1 MRLIGGVI
9 FVLAATFGAYGQK
22 AELTSN
28 GFDAANRPVISVY
41 PNPATD
47 FISVKSDVADLR
59 SARFVL
65 YTIIGNEVAVEPEI
79 ADESEV
85 RIRVKDL
92 PSGYYLLAIRNEQ
105 SGFRTTRKFL
115 KK

>member
-1 MRLIGGVI
+1 MRLIGAVI
-9 FVLAATFGAYGQK
+9 FVLVASFASYGQK
-22 AELTSN
+22 AELNSS
-28 GFDAANRPVISVY
+28 GFDASSRPIISVY

-47 FISVKSDVADLR
+47 FISVKSDAADLR

-65 YTIIGNEVAVEPEI
+65 YTIIGNEVAIEPEF
-79 ADESEV
+79 ADEAEV

-92 PSGYYLLAIRNEQ
+92 PSGYYLLAVRMEE

>member
-1 MRLIGGVI
+1 MKLIGGVM
-9 FVLAATFGAYGQK
+9 FVLAAAVAAHGQK
-22 AELTSN
+22 AELASG
-28 GFDAANRPVISVY
+28 GFDPVNKPTISVY
-41 PNPATD
+41 PNPATE
-47 FISVKSDVADLR
+47 FISVKSDAGDLK

-65 YTIIGNEVAVEPEI
+65 YTIIGNEVAVEPEM

-92 PSGYYLLAIRNEQ
+92 PSGYYLLAIRNEE

>member
-1 MRLIGGVI
+1 MKQIWGVFVAVLISI
-9 FVLAATFGAYGQK
+9 TAFGQK
-22 AELTSN
+22 AELVSA
-28 GFDAANRPVISVY
+28 GFDTANRPVISIY

-47 FISVKSDVADLR
+47 FISVRSESTDLR

-65 YTIIGNEVAVEPEI
+65 YTIIGNEIQVEPEFPEN
-79 ADESEV
+79 DEV

-92 PSGYYLLAIRNEQ
+92 PSGYYLLAIRMEE

-115 KK
+115 KR